1 MPPRLS
7 PSGPSTIEPANLS
20 HFAIFNP
27 NLDTPAP
34 VRKEGEDRNKD
45 DEDDQ
50 KEAAQI
56 LFYTSREAG
65 GISRDKMLRQV
76 GLAKGLM
83 GFADMLANDDTKFW
97 AIHSHKSR
105 LIVYTPE
112 SGFYIYSCITLAHNT
127 YTKDPAPSS
136 QGISDLMLVSAL
148 GRGYEDFRF
157 LHGPLSSHTPLT
169 SAGSSLIDKY
179 FTRFA
184 FNFESACLSF
194 PSLSQWI
201 GGFPPPSN
209 NTIDQLLQFFKGSN
223 GTNSDIYVVGK
234 DGPLAIGSES
244 TPDPALLRYLVHLV
258 QASLPQPVPPINVTA
273 ATKQERSRPLG
284 LSLLGLGTM
293 KKKKDEARKASWA
306 TLGGWAP
313 DLRLIGVSNP
323 GSAKQETST
332 TSERVNIE
340 DDKKPSNG
348 SGSTAEKKDS
358 WAFGWGA
365 IGDAVESVGTV
376 FGLGGAQPVKAPAAT
391 SGAIHGASEA
401 VVSSTLEDNV
411 VPRHPSDASIHK
423 KDDGVEAKRILS
435 EVGIPEIQSSSHT
448 IDSNNSKDQVATA
461 APNICLSSS
470 NLDEH
475 ATSQVTTNENVQPSN
490 VSIPELEDAA
500 EPDVEIDWD
509 NRAAW
514 IVCADGVLERRKI
527 CWIIRDSILIAIIL
541 PGESTP
547 PFPLPSA
554 KSILSLVADITQV
567 TSATDTTAS
576 DRKQDEK
583 QDEGAWIYKFGGD
596 SIAST
601 GKMGVVEEQAL
612 IDLRGIL
619 KSTPSVSEVFAK
631 TSSSHFVLAKQKIE
645 KELYAVCE
653 TKEASLTD
661 AEHSLRTL
669 LRSHPEIKM

>member
-112 SGFYIYSCITLAHNT
+112 SGFYIYS
-127 YTKDPAPSS
+127 DPAPSS

-223 GTNSDIYVVGK
+223 GTNSDIYVVDK
-234 DGPLAIGSES
+234 DGPLAIRSES

-323 GSAKQETST
+323 GSAKQEAST

-391 SGAIHGASEA
+391 SGAVHGAK
-401 VVSSTLEDNV
+401 D
-411 VPRHPSDASIHK
+411 SI
-423 KDDGVEAKRILS
+423 G
-435 EVGIPEIQSSSHT
+435 
-448 IDSNNSKDQVATA
+448 NQVATA
-461 APNICLSSS
+461 APNICLSSP

>member
-1 MPPRLS
+1 MTFPCVRFALTPGRPPRQAEVINKKQQVLSHGSSTEQHNCFFSNDAHVSIFPLWPKPLSRVLSAIKILMPPRPS

-27 NLDTPAP
+27 NLDTPVP

-76 GLAKGLM
+76 GLAKGLI
-83 GFADMLANDDTKFW
+83 GFADMLANDNMKFW

-105 LIVYTPE
+105 MIVYTPE
-112 SGFYIYSCITLAHNT
+112 SDFYIYS
-127 YTKDPAPSS
+127 Y
-136 QGISDLMLVSAL
+136 
-148 GRGYEDFRF
+148 
-157 LHGPLSSHTPLT
+157 
-169 SAGSSLIDKY
+169 
-179 FTRFA
+179 
-184 FNFESACLSF
+184 
-194 PSLSQWI
+194 
-201 GGFPPPSN
+201 
-209 NTIDQLLQFFKGSN
+209 FKGSN
-223 GTNSDIYVVGK
+223 GINSDVYVVGK
-234 DGPLAIGSES
+234 DGPLAIGSEN

-258 QASLPQPVPPINVTA
+258 QASLPQPVPPINITA

-284 LSLLGLGTM
+284 LSLLGLGTI
-293 KKKKDEARKASWA
+293 KKKKDEIRKASWV

-313 DLRLIGVSNP
+313 DLRLVGASNP
-323 GSAKQETST
+323 GSAKQETSA
-332 TSERVNIE
+332 TSERINIE
-340 DDKKPSNG
+340 NDKKTSSD
-348 SGSTAEKKDS
+348 SGSTTEKKDS

-376 FGLGGAQPVKAPAAT
+376 FGLGAAQPVKTPAAT
-391 SGAIHGASEA
+391 FGAIHEASEA
-401 VVSSTLEDNV
+401 VISSTLEDNI
-411 VPRHPSDASIHK
+411 VPQHLSDASIDK
-423 KDDGVEAKRILS
+423 EDDGVEAKRVLS
-435 EVGIPEIQSSSHT
+435 EVDTPEIQSPSGT
-448 IDSNNSKDQVATA
+448 IDSNNSKDKVATA
-461 APNICLSSS
+461 APNICLSSP
-470 NLDEH
+470 NPDEH
-475 ATSQVTTNENVQPSN
+475 ATSQVSADENVQPSN

-567 TSATDTTAS
+567 TSATDTTTS

-583 QDEGAWIYKFGGD
+583 QDERAWIYKFGGD

-631 TSSSHFVLAKQKIE
+631 TSSSHFVLAKQKLE

-661 AEHSLRTL
+661 AEHSLRKL